1 MESTI
6 IIEANSAMFLCSRKF
21 VNGEEKFIIIGV
33 TSGSVECGG
42 GTPEFY
48 TYLEQEEVCGV
59 LQK

>member
-1 MESTI
+1 MLR
-6 IIEANSAMFLCSRKF
+6 FSRKF

-42 GTPEFY
+42 GTPDLY